1 MTIDLALEYIPR
13 RMKELGYEDYAIR
26 FRHMVLQ
33 PKQRIKLNGEN
44 ELFVLIEPVEDIS
57 VRSETGIF
65 DLAEFNVNEYQYEH
79 QGTIKIRNYGMRVAH
94 LRFIQVIPKL

>member
-1 MTIDLALEYIPR
+1 M
-13 RMKELGYEDYAIR
+13 
-26 FRHMVLQ
+26 
-33 PKQRIKLNGEN
+33 
-44 ELFVLIEPVEDIS
+44 EDIS

-79 QGTIKIRNYGMRVAH
+79 QGTIKIRNYGMRAVH